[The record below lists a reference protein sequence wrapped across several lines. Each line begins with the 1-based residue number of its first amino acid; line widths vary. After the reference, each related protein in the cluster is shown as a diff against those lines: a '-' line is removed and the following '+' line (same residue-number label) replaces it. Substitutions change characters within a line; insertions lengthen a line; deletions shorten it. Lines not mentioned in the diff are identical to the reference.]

1 MKSKVIL
8 TLTGLLFGFS
18 VFAQNCGANLSL
30 FSESAK
36 VKNYDNAYTHYKKII
51 KDCPDANLV
60 TYQYGAKMFE
70 SFIENAETKEEKEKF
85 VEKFIENQNM
95 RLEYFPNKTKKARM
109 LSDIA
114 KVKYKNKIGTL
125 EERLEAFEAIVE
137 EDADNFADPVAL
149 YAYFRI
155 ANTLNDKGDRD
166 IQFLFDKYDE
176 VIGLI
181 ETQENKKATRVQP
194 LIEKEQNQEDL
205 TSREKKI
212 MKNSEIYLRNYTKI
226 KGSVNSLLG
235 SKADCENLI
244 PMYNKDFE
252 AKKEDVQWLRNA
264 ASRLFAKECTDDP
277 IFFKIVE
284 AQNDLK
290 PSAKTALYLGRLAQ
304 KKGDMSKAL
313 DYYNQS
319 AELEDDPADKARVYY
334 NIAETY
340 KNKGSF
346 SSARSYYRKALSQ
359 KPSMGV
365 VYLKIAEMYAKS
377 ANNCGNSTFE
387 KRGVYW
393 LAADYANRAGRVDP
407 SLKSTANATAESYRG
422 RAPQKSD
429 IFQEGMAGKT
439 ISYSCWIGESVKVP
453 NF

>member
-8 TLTGLLFGFS
+8 TLTGLLFSFS

-60 TYQYGAKMFE
+60 TYQYGGKMFE
-70 SFIENAETKEEKEKF
+70 SFIENAETEEEKEKF

-95 RLEYFPNKTKKARM
+95 RLKYFPNKTKKAKV

-114 KVKYKNKIGTL
+114 KVKYKNEIGTL

-137 EDADNFADPVAL
+137 EDADNFVDPVAL

-155 ANTLNDKGDRD
+155 ANTLNDNGDRD

-181 ETQENKKATRVQP
+181 ETQENKKATQVQP

-212 MKNSEIYLRNYTKI
+212 MKNSEIYLRNYNKI

-277 IFFKIVE
+277 IFFKVVE
-284 AQNDLK
+284 AQNNLK

-304 KKGDMSKAL
+304 KNGNMSKAL

-319 AELEDDPADKARVYY
+319 AELEDKPADKARVYY

-340 KNKGSF
+340 KKKGSF
-346 SSARSYYRKALSQ
+346 SSARSFYRKALSQ

-365 VYLKIAEMYAKS
+365 AYLKIAEMYAKS
-377 ANNCGNSTFE
+377 ANNCGNTTFE

-407 SLKSTANATAESYRG
+407 SLKSTAKATAESYRG

>member
-8 TLTGLLFGFS
+8 TLTGLLFSFS
-18 VFAQNCGANLSL
+18 LFAQNCGANLSL

-51 KDCPDANLV
+51 KDCPDEKLM

-70 SFIENAETKEEKEKF
+70 SFIENAETEEEKEKF

-95 RLEYFPNKTKKARM
+95 RLKYFPNKTKKAKV

-137 EDADNFADPVAL
+137 EDADNFVDPVAL

-155 ANTLNDKGDRD
+155 ANTLNDNGDRD

-181 ETQENKKATRVQP
+181 ETQENKKATQVQP
-194 LIEKEQNQEDL
+194 LIEKEQNQEEL

-244 PMYNKDFE
+244 PMYTKDFE
-252 AKKEDVQWLRNA
+252 AKKEDIQWLKNA

-304 KKGDMSKAL
+304 KNGDMSKAL

-319 AELEDDPADKARVYY
+319 AELEDNPADKARVYY

-346 SSARSYYRKALSQ
+346 SS
-359 KPSMGV
+359 
-365 VYLKIAEMYAKS
+365 
-377 ANNCGNSTFE
+377 STFF
-387 KRGVYW
+387 
-393 LAADYANRAGRVDP
+393 L
-407 SLKSTANATAESYRG
+407 
-422 RAPQKSD
+422 QKS
-429 IFQEGMAGKT
+429 IISKT
-439 ISYSCWIGESVKVP
+439 INGCCLLEDSRNVC
-453 NF
+453 